1 MSNDPSVRNSNN
13 GIPSPKRNGRAS
25 SKQPKS
31 TKNSELPVTTT
42 GGAAA
47 YRIHNN
53 PLSNSVNYQD
63 TSKQG
68 GEKDEVSSQ
77 GPQRRLNTSQ

>member
-42 GGAAA
+42 GGTA
-47 YRIHNN
+47 YRMHGN
-53 PLSNSVNYQD
+53 PLSNSVNFQE

-68 GEKDEVSSQ
+68 GEKDEVSS
-77 GPQRRLNTSQ
+77 